1 MSTRLLLNL
10 HVDQPYIQSVEPG
23 QLERAL
29 RLTLQAHH
37 KVKAT
42 IINLTITNNETVQQ
56 LNYQYR
62 GIDSPTDVLS
72 FPNIPDPDFPLL
84 DQNELGDIII
94 AYHVAESQ
102 AIARGHTPM
111 EELVLLAI
119 HGTLHLL
126 GFNHDTPAGKAEMW
140 TAQQEIL
147 AELGL
152 GHVQPTET

>member
-10 HVDQPYIQSVEPG
+10 HVDLPYAQSVEPD
-23 QLERAL
+23 QLERAI

-37 KVKAT
+37 KTHAT
-42 IINLTITNNETVQQ
+42 TINLTITKNETVQQ

-72 FPNIPDPDFPLL
+72 FLNIPDLDFPLL

-94 AYHVAESQ
+94 AYHIAESQ
-102 AIARGHTPM
+102 AITRGYTPM

-126 GFNHDTPAGKAEMW
+126 GFNHDTPVGKAEMW
-140 TAQQEIL
+140 TVQQEIL

>member
-1 MSTRLLLNL
+1 MPTELQLNL
-10 HVDQPYIQSVEPG
+10 SVDQPYTRSVQPG

-29 RLTLQAHH
+29 RLTLQVHH
-37 KVKAT
+37 QTRAAT
-42 IINLTITNNETVQQ
+42 INLTITTNEIVQQ
-56 LNYQYR
+56 LNSQYR

-84 DQNELGDIII
+84 DQDHLGDIII
-94 AYHVAESQ
+94 AYPVAESQ
-102 AIARGHTPM
+102 AIARGHTPQ

-119 HGTLHLL
+119 HGALHLL
-126 GFNHDTPAGKAEMW
+126 DFDHDTPAAKAAMW

-152 GHVQPTET
+152 DHVHPTEI